1 MQFRSTLVLFAG
13 LIAGMTVY
21 AQDFQVGEVHI
32 NRPYARPTVP
42 GQPSAAA
49 YLSLENKGKQTD
61 KLLSASSPAAKSV
74 EIHTMSMD
82 GNVMR
87 MREVPGIELKAAGKV
102 IMQPG
107 DGYHLML
114 IGLHKPLQPGDR
126 FPMTLTFEKA
136 GKKEIS
142 ITVEAKTGA
151 DMKASHHK
159 H

>member
-1 MQFRSTLVLFAG
+1 MQFRSTLALFAALIVG
-13 LIAGMTVY
+13 LPAH
-21 AQDFQVGEVHI
+21 AQHFQVGEVHI
-32 NRPYARPTVP
+32 SRPYARPTVP

-49 YLSLENKGKQTD
+49 YLSLENKGKQAD
-61 KLLSASSPAAKSV
+61 KLISASSPVAKSV

-102 IMQPG
+102 TMQPG

-114 IGLHKPLQPGDR
+114 IGLQKPLQPGDT
-126 FPMTLTFEKA
+126 FPVTLTFEKA
-136 GKKEIS
+136 GKKDIS
-142 ITVEAKTGA
+142 ITVEAKAGA
-151 DMKASHHK
+151 DVKTSHHK